1 MLISLIVAYSSNRV
15 IGIDGQLPWHIPDD
29 LKYFKAITIGKP
41 IIMGRKTFDSIGKP
55 LPGRL
60 NIIITKNTD
69 LIIEEC
75 VVVNNLEAAIT
86 EAKNYLMMQDSEQ
99 EEIFIIGG
107 AQIFKQSM
115 QFVNKIYITEV
126 HAEYAGDV
134 FFGELSSND
143 WIEVSRDLHDSEN
156 DKIPFSFVIYKKR

>member
-1 MLISLIVAYSSNRV
+1 MLISLIVAHSSNRV

-29 LKYFKAITIGKP
+29 LKYFKAITMGKP

-69 LIIEEC
+69 LTIEEC

-86 EAKNYLMMQDSEQ
+86 EAKNYFKTQDTDQ

-115 QFVNKIYITEV
+115 EFVNKIYITEV
-126 HAEYAGDV
+126 HADYAGDV
-134 FFGELSSND
+134 FFDELSDND

-156 DKIPFSFVIYKKR
+156 DKIPFSFVTYCKK

>member
-1 MLISLIVAYSSNRV
+1 MLISLIVAHSSNRV
-15 IGIDGQLPWHIPDD
+15 IGIDGQLPWHIPED
-29 LKYFKAITIGKP
+29 LKYFKAITMGKP

-69 LIIEEC
+69 LTIEEC

-86 EAKNYLMMQDSEQ
+86 EAKNYFKTQYTDQ

-115 QFVNKIYITEV
+115 EFVNKIYITEV

-134 FFGELSSND
+134 FFDELSDND
-143 WIEVSRDLHDSEN
+143 WIEVGRDLHDSQN
-156 DKIPFSFVIYKKR
+156 DKIPFSFVTYNKK

>member
-1 MLISLIVAYSSNRV
+1 MLISLIVAHSSNRV
-15 IGIDGQLPWHIPDD
+15 IGIDGQLPWHIPND

-69 LIIEEC
+69 LSIEEC
-75 VVVNNLEAAIT
+75 VVVNNLEAAIS
-86 EAKNYLMMQDSEQ
+86 EAKNFFKTQDTEQ

-115 QFVNKIYITEV
+115 KFVNKIYITEV

-134 FFGELSSND
+134 FFEELSNND
-143 WIEVSRDLHDSEN
+143 WIEVSRDLHDSEDDN
-156 DKIPFSFVIYKKR
+156 IPFSFVTYKKK

>member
-1 MLISLIVAYSSNRV
+1 MLISLIVAHSSNRV
-15 IGIDGQLPWHIPDD
+15 IGVDGQLPWHIPDD

-69 LIIEEC
+69 LTIEEC
-75 VVVNNLEAAIT
+75 VVVNNLEAAIS
-86 EAKNYLMMQDSEQ
+86 EAKNYFKTHDTEQ

-115 QFVNKIYITEV
+115 EFVNKIYITEV

-134 FFGELSSND
+134 FFDELSDND
-143 WIEVSRDLHDSEN
+143 WIEVGRDLHDSQN
-156 DKIPFSFVIYKKR
+156 DKIPFSFVTYNRK

>member
-1 MLISLIVAYSSNRV
+1 MLISLIVAHSSNRV

-69 LIIEEC
+69 LSIEEC

-86 EAKNYLMMQDSEQ
+86 EAKNYFKTQDTDQ

-115 QFVNKIYITEV
+115 EFVNKIYITEV

-134 FFGELSSND
+134 FFDELSDND
-143 WIEVSRDLHDSEN
+143 WIEVGRDLHDSQN
-156 DKIPFSFVIYKKR
+156 DKIPFSFVTYNKK

>member
-1 MLISLIVAYSSNRV
+1 MLISLIVAHSSNRV

-69 LIIEEC
+69 LTIAEC

-86 EAKNYLMMQDSEQ
+86 EAKNYFKTQDTEQ

-115 QFVNKIYITEV
+115 EFVNKIYITEV

-134 FFGELSSND
+134 FFDELSDND
-143 WIEVSRDLHDSEN
+143 WIEVGRDLHDSQN
-156 DKIPFSFVIYKKR
+156 DKIPFSFVTYNRK

>member
-1 MLISLIVAYSSNRV
+1 MLISLIVAHSSNRV

-69 LIIEEC
+69 LTIEEC

-86 EAKNYLMMQDSEQ
+86 EAKNYFKTQDTEQ

-115 QFVNKIYITEV
+115 EFVNKIYITEV

-134 FFGELSSND
+134 FFDELSDND
-143 WIEVSRDLHDSEN
+143 WIEVGRDLHDSQN
-156 DKIPFSFVIYKKR
+156 DKIPFSFVTYNRK

>member
-1 MLISLIVAYSSNRV
+1 MLISLIVAHSSNRV

-69 LIIEEC
+69 LSIEEC
-75 VVVNNLEAAIT
+75 VVVNNLEAAIS
-86 EAKNYLMMQDSEQ
+86 EAKNFFKTQDTEQ

-115 QFVNKIYITEV
+115 EFVNKIYITEV
-126 HAEYAGDV
+126 HADYAGDV
-134 FFGELSSND
+134 FFDELSDND

-156 DKIPFSFVIYKKR
+156 DKIPFSFVTYKKK

>member
-1 MLISLIVAYSSNRV
+1 MLISLIVAHSSNRV
-15 IGIDGQLPWHIPDD
+15 IGVDGQLPWHIPDD

-69 LIIEEC
+69 LTIEEC

-86 EAKNYLMMQDSEQ
+86 EAKNYFKTQDTEQ

-115 QFVNKIYITEV
+115 EFVNKIYITEV

-134 FFGELSSND
+134 FFDELSDND
-143 WIEVSRDLHDSEN
+143 WIEVGRDLHDSQN
-156 DKIPFSFVIYKKR
+156 DKIPFSFVTYNRK

>member
-1 MLISLIVAYSSNRV
+1 MLISLIVAHSSNRV

-69 LIIEEC
+69 LTIAEC

-86 EAKNYLMMQDSEQ
+86 EAKNYFKTQDTEQ

-115 QFVNKIYITEV
+115 EFVNKIYITEV

-134 FFGELSSND
+134 FFDELSDND
-143 WIEVSRDLHDSEN
+143 WIEVGRDLHDSEN
-156 DKIPFSFVIYKKR
+156 DKIPFSFVIYKKK

>member
-1 MLISLIVAYSSNRV
+1 MLISLIVAHSSNRV
-15 IGIDGQLPWHIPDD
+15 IGVDGQLPWHIPDD

-60 NIIITKNTD
+60 NIIITKNID
-69 LIIEEC
+69 LTIEEC

-86 EAKNYLMMQDSEQ
+86 EAKNYFKTQDTEQ

-115 QFVNKIYITEV
+115 EFVNKIYITEV

-134 FFGELSSND
+134 FFDELSDND
-143 WIEVSRDLHDSEN
+143 WIEVGRDLHDSQN
-156 DKIPFSFVIYKKR
+156 DKIPFSFVTYNRK

>member
-1 MLISLIVAYSSNRV
+1 MLISLIVAHSSNRV

-69 LIIEEC
+69 LTIAEC

-86 EAKNYLMMQDSEQ
+86 EAKNYFKTQNTEQ

-115 QFVNKIYITEV
+115 EFVNKIYITEV

-134 FFGELSSND
+134 FFDELSDND
-143 WIEVSRDLHDSEN
+143 WIEVGRDLHDSQN
-156 DKIPFSFVIYKKR
+156 DKIPFSFVTYNRK

>member
-1 MLISLIVAYSSNRV
+1 MLISLIVAHSSNRV
-15 IGIDGQLPWHIPDD
+15 IGVDGQLPWHIPDD

-69 LIIEEC
+69 LTIAEC

-86 EAKNYLMMQDSEQ
+86 EAKNYFKTQDTEQ

-115 QFVNKIYITEV
+115 EFVNKIYITEV

-134 FFGELSSND
+134 FFDELSDND
-143 WIEVSRDLHDSEN
+143 WIEVGRDLHDSEN
-156 DKIPFSFVIYKKR
+156 DKIPFSFVIYKKK

>member
-1 MLISLIVAYSSNRV
+1 MVISLIVAHSSNRV

-60 NIIITKNTD
+60 NIIITKKTD
-69 LIIEEC
+69 LIIDEC
-75 VVVNNLEAAIT
+75 VVVNNLEAAIL
-86 EAKNYLMMQDSEQ
+86 EAKNYFKTQDKEQ

-115 QFVNKIYITEV
+115 EFVNKIYITEV

-134 FFGELSSND
+134 FFDELSDND
-143 WIEVSRDLHDSEN
+143 WIEISRDLHDSEN
-156 DKIPFSFVIYKKR
+156 DKIPFSFVTYNKK

>member
-1 MLISLIVAYSSNRV
+1 MLISLIVAHSSNRV

-69 LIIEEC
+69 LTIEEC

-86 EAKNYLMMQDSEQ
+86 EAKNYFKTQDTDQ

-115 QFVNKIYITEV
+115 EFVNKIYITEV

-134 FFGELSSND
+134 FFDELSDND
-143 WIEVSRDLHDSEN
+143 WIEVGRDLHDSQN
-156 DKIPFSFVIYKKR
+156 DKIPFSFVTYNRK

>member
-1 MLISLIVAYSSNRV
+1 MLISLIVAHSSNRV
-15 IGIDGQLPWHIPDD
+15 IGIDGQLPWHIPED
-29 LKYFKAITIGKP
+29 LKYFKAITMGKP

-69 LIIEEC
+69 LTIEEC

-86 EAKNYLMMQDSEQ
+86 EAKNYFKTQDTDQ

-115 QFVNKIYITEV
+115 EFVNKIYITEV

-134 FFGELSSND
+134 FFDELSDND
-143 WIEVSRDLHDSEN
+143 WIEVGRDLHDSQN
-156 DKIPFSFVIYKKR
+156 DKIPFSFVTYNKK

>member
-1 MLISLIVAYSSNRV
+1 MLISLIVAHSSNRV

-69 LIIEEC
+69 LLIEEC
-75 VVVNNLEAAIT
+75 VVVNNLEAAIS
-86 EAKNYLMMQDSEQ
+86 EAKNYFKTQDTEQ

-115 QFVNKIYITEV
+115 EFVNKIYITEV
-126 HAEYAGDV
+126 HADYAGDV
-134 FFGELSSND
+134 FFDELSDND

-156 DKIPFSFVIYKKR
+156 DKIPFSFVTYKKK

>member
-1 MLISLIVAYSSNRV
+1 MLISLIVAHSSNRV

-29 LKYFKAITIGKP
+29 LKYFKAITMGKP

-69 LIIEEC
+69 LTIEEC
-75 VVVNNLEAAIT
+75 VVVNNLDAAIT
-86 EAKNYLMMQDSEQ
+86 EAKNYFKTQDTDQ

-115 QFVNKIYITEV
+115 EFVNKIYITEV
-126 HAEYAGDV
+126 HADYAGDV
-134 FFGELSSND
+134 FFDELSDND
-143 WIEVSRDLHDSEN
+143 WMEVSRDLHDSEN
-156 DKIPFSFVIYKKR
+156 DKIPFSFVTYCKK

>member
-1 MLISLIVAYSSNRV
+1 MLISLIVAHSSNRV
-15 IGIDGQLPWHIPDD
+15 IGVDGQLPWHIPDD

-69 LIIEEC
+69 LTIEEC

-86 EAKNYLMMQDSEQ
+86 EAKNYFKTQDTEQ

-115 QFVNKIYITEV
+115 EFVNKIYITEV

-134 FFGELSSND
+134 FFDELSDND
-143 WIEVSRDLHDSEN
+143 WIEVGRDLHDSEN
-156 DKIPFSFVIYKKR
+156 DKIPFSFVIYKKK

>member
-1 MLISLIVAYSSNRV
+1 MLISLIVAHSSNRV

-69 LIIEEC
+69 LI
-75 VVVNNLEAAIT
+75 N
-86 EAKNYLMMQDSEQ
+86 
-99 EEIFIIGG
+99 
-107 AQIFKQSM
+107 
-115 QFVNKIYITEV
+115 
-126 HAEYAGDV
+126 
-134 FFGELSSND
+134 
-143 WIEVSRDLHDSEN
+143 R
-156 DKIPFSFVIYKKR
+156 

>member
-1 MLISLIVAYSSNRV
+1 MLISLIVAHSSNRV

-69 LIIEEC
+69 LLIEEC
-75 VVVNNLEAAIT
+75 VVVNNLEAAIS
-86 EAKNYLMMQDSEQ
+86 EAKNYFKTQETEQ

-115 QFVNKIYITEV
+115 EFVNKIYITEV
-126 HAEYAGDV
+126 HADYAGDV
-134 FFGELSSND
+134 FFDELSDND

-156 DKIPFSFVIYKKR
+156 DKIPFSFVTYKKK

>member
-1 MLISLIVAYSSNRV
+1 MLISLIVAHSSNRV

-69 LIIEEC
+69 LSIEEC
-75 VVVNNLEAAIT
+75 VVVNNLEAAIS
-86 EAKNYLMMQDSEQ
+86 EATNFFKTQDTEQ

-115 QFVNKIYITEV
+115 EFVNKIYITEV

-134 FFGELSSND
+134 FFDELSDND
-143 WIEVSRDLHDSEN
+143 WIEVGRDLHDSQN
-156 DKIPFSFVIYKKR
+156 DKIPFSFVTYNKK

>member
-1 MLISLIVAYSSNRV
+1 MLISLIVAHSSNRV

-69 LIIEEC
+69 LTIEEC

-86 EAKNYLMMQDSEQ
+86 EAKNYFKTQNTEQ

-115 QFVNKIYITEV
+115 EFVNKIYITEV

-134 FFGELSSND
+134 FFDELSDND
-143 WIEVSRDLHDSEN
+143 WIEVGRDLHDSQN
-156 DKIPFSFVIYKKR
+156 DKIPFSFVTYNRK

>member
-1 MLISLIVAYSSNRV
+1 MVISLIVAHSSNRV

-60 NIIITKNTD
+60 NIIITKKTD
-69 LIIEEC
+69 LIIDEC
-75 VVVNNLEAAIT
+75 VVVNNLEAAIL
-86 EAKNYLMMQDSEQ
+86 EAKNYFKTQDKEQ

-115 QFVNKIYITEV
+115 EFVNKIYITEV

-134 FFGELSSND
+134 FFDELSDND
-143 WIEVSRDLHDSEN
+143 WIEVGRDLHDSQN
-156 DKIPFSFVIYKKR
+156 DKIPFSFVTYNKK